1 MKRKDRTDKTSIF
14 ISKDENYSQFKEIIK
29 SKGLTIQGVFDN
41 FIKKVAN
48 GKIDVFDVI
57 KD

>member
-1 MKRKDRTDKTSIF
+1 MSRKDRTDKTSIF
-14 ISKDENYSQFKEIIK
+14 ITKDENYAEFKKIIK
-29 SKGLTIQGVFDN
+29 SKGLSIQGVLNN